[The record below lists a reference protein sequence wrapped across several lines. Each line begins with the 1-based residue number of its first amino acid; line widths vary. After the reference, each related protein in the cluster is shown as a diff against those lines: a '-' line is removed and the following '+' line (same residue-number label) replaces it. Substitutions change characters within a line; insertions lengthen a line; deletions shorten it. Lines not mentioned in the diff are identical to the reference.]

1 MALKK
6 SEFSEDEIP
15 IFEEAL
21 VYKRGEYWQM
31 RMWLAKEHKYARFSL
46 KTRNSS
52 VCHLLLPQRVAD
64 GESMALNKPEGSDS
78 AQRTGSI
85 FTITGGSIT
94 PITDTNY
101 CH

>member
-6 SEFSEDEIP
+6 AEFNDDEVP

-46 KTRNSS
+46 KTRNRATAIDKAKLHYHELMAQF
-52 VCHLLLPQRVAD
+52 HLRNTV
-64 GESMALNKPEGSDS
+64 
-78 AQRTGSI
+78 
-85 FTITGGSIT
+85 
-94 PITDTNY
+94 
-101 CH
+101 

>member
-6 SEFSEDEIP
+6 AEFNDDEVP

-46 KTRNSS
+46 TQLRHKPANSS
-52 VCHLLLPQRVAD
+52 SRY
-64 GESMALNKPEGSDS
+64 N
-78 AQRTGSI
+78 SI
-85 FTITGGSIT
+85 INSI
-94 PITDTNY
+94 
-101 CH
+101 

>member
-6 SEFSEDEIP
+6 AEFNDDEVP

-46 KTRNSS
+46 
-52 VCHLLLPQRVAD
+52 
-64 GESMALNKPEGSDS
+64 NKLASTKFG
-78 AQRTGSI
+78 AI
-85 FTITGGSIT
+85 
-94 PITDTNY
+94 
-101 CH
+101 H